1 MARIATAMN
10 NKTKSATEIGE
21 YESGSYLQLSFSQTQ
36 KKNHDALA
44 QLGKRFE
51 LWLRKYG
58 VSSKIYYLNNNQIII
73 NRRSDY

>member
-1 MARIATAMN
+1 LNSIYRV
-10 NKTKSATEIGE
+10 
-21 YESGSYLQLSFSQTQ
+21 L